1 MELINIINTFIS
13 QIIVYTNIY
22 ALVTLGILIGGRAGI
37 FNIAGEGILL
47 AAASSGFLVSYFSK
61 NWFLG
66 YLAGAFVGAAF
77 GFILVFVH
85 ETFKVNQFIVGMSL
99 LILGSGLSDLIFN
112 IFGRDLVLPLA
123 PATPV
128 VTIPNVTTIPII
140 SGFLKHNV
148 VVYFMYA
155 TTLITWWFFNKTK
168 IGLETRAIGEN
179 PKAADVVGINVVKRR
194 YVMTIV
200 GSALIG
206 VVGAYLPMILTGTY
220 SMSLAAGRGYMA
232 IGIVVFA
239 SWKPERAILCAF
251 LFAAIEVAAY
261 RLQVMSTGVPYHFL
275 LMLPFIAILI
285 IMIAFKKHVEFPASV
300 GEAYSRE

>member
-1 MELINIINTFIS
+1 MELINTFIS
-13 QIIVYTNIY
+13 QTIVYTNIY
-22 ALVTLGILIGGRAGI
+22 TLVVLGILIGGRAGI
-37 FNIAGEGILL
+37 FNISGEGILL
-47 AAASSGFLVSYFSK
+47 AAASSGFLVSFFSK

-77 GFILVFVH
+77 GFILVFLH
-85 ETFKVNQFIVGMSL
+85 ETFKLNQFIIGMAL
-99 LILGSGLSDLIFN
+99 IILGSGLSDLIYN
-112 IFGRDLVLPLA
+112 IFGQDLFFPLA

-128 VTIPNVTTIPII
+128 VTIPYVTTIPII
-140 SGFLKHNV
+140 SGFIKHNIV
-148 VVYFMYA
+148 IYFMYA
-155 TTLITWWFFNKTK
+155 TTVITWWFFYKTK

-194 YVMTIV
+194 YAMTII
-200 GSALIG
+200 GSGLIG
-206 VVGAYLPMILTGTY
+206 IAGAYLSMTLIGTY
-220 SMSLAAGRGYMA
+220 TMGLAGGRGYMA

-239 SWKPERAILCAF
+239 SWKPERAILGAF

-261 RLQVMSTGVPYHFL
+261 RLQVMSTGVPYQFF

-285 IMIAFKKHVEFPASV
+285 IMIVFKKHVEFPASV